1 MGCSSCSKGPDGL
14 PRGCRNNGRCGSCGC
29 GSKTVFNWLE
39 GVALPNGVKAFDILE
54 IRFKNNRKGFFRKG
68 TNETYH
74 VGDIVTI
81 NLNPGID
88 VGVVSLT
95 GELVRS
101 QMASRRVKDDHEIK
115 KIMHKSTQKEI
126 EVWHNARQREEQTR
140 TEAREIIKR
149 LGIPMKLTD
158 IEFQADNKK
167 ATFFYIADERVD
179 FRELV
184 RELARKF
191 GIRIDMRQIGA
202 RQEAA
207 RVGGIGS
214 CGRELCCSV
223 WLSDFR
229 SVSTGAARY
238 QQLALDPIKL
248 AGQCGKL
255 KCCLNFELD
264 QYVEAVKDFPSPHAK
279 IQTQKG
285 KAVVFKMDIFK
296 KIVYFLQLGEQGGG
310 PIALPVEEANRLIA
324 NSQKGKKIHSL
335 TEFAIP
341 EETEEIDHTYSNV
354 VGQDDL
360 TRFDKSKGGK
370 RRNKRNKKKGGRNK
384 KKPVATR

>member
-1 MGCSSCSKGPDGL
+1 MGCSSCSKGPNGL

-39 GVALPNGVKAFDILE
+39 GVALPNGVKAFDVLE
-54 IRFKNNRKGFFRKG
+54 VRFKNNRKGFFRKG
-68 TNETYH
+68 TKDTFH

-88 VGVVSLT
+88 IGVVSLT

-101 QMASRRVKDDHEIK
+101 QMTSKRVKDDHEIK
-115 KIMHKSTQKEI
+115 KIMHKSTQEEI
-126 EVWHNARQREEQTR
+126 EVWHTARQREEQTR

-158 IEFQADNKK
+158 VEFQGDNKK

-184 RELARKF
+184 RELAGKF

-264 QYVEAVKDFPSPHAK
+264 QYVEAVKEFPSPHAK

-296 KIVYFLQLGEQGGG
+296 KIVYFLQLGEHGGG
-310 PIALPVEEANRLIA
+310 PVALPVEDANRLIA
-324 NSQKGKKIHSL
+324 NSQKGEKIQSL

-341 EETEEIDHTYSNV
+341 EEAEEIDHTYSNV

-370 RRNKRNKKKGGRNK
+370 RRNKSNKKKGGRNK
-384 KKPVATR
+384 KKPVAAK

>member
-39 GVALPNGVKAFDILE
+39 GVTLPNGVKAFDVLE
-54 IRFKNNRKGFFRKG
+54 VRFKNNRKGFFRKR
-68 TNETYH
+68 TNDTYH

-101 QMASRRVKDDHEIK
+101 QMVSRRVKDDHEIK
-115 KIMHKSTQKEI
+115 KIMHKSTQEEI
-126 EVWHNARQREEQTR
+126 EVWHKARQREEQTR
-140 TEAREIIKR
+140 AEAREIIKK

-158 IEFQADNKK
+158 VEFQGDNKK
-167 ATFFYIADERVD
+167 ATFYYIADERVD

-184 RELARKF
+184 RELAGKF

-264 QYVEAVKDFPSPHAK
+264 QYVEAVKEFPSPHAK
-279 IQTQKG
+279 VFTQKG

-296 KIVYFLQLGEQGGG
+296 RIVYFLQLGESGIG
-310 PIALPVEEANRLIA
+310 PIALPVEEANKLIA
-324 NSQKGKKIHSL
+324 NSLKGVKVASL
-335 TEFAIP
+335 VEFAIP
-341 EETEEIDHTYSNV
+341 EEEEEIDHTYSNV

-360 TRFDKSKGGK
+360 TRFDQSKGK
-370 RRNKRNKKKGGRNK
+370 RRKKRKGKKR
-384 KKPVATR
+384 KKPTNV

>member
-39 GVALPNGVKAFDILE
+39 GVALPNGVKACDVLE
-54 IRFKNNRKGFFRKG
+54 VRFKNNRKGFFRKG
-68 TNETYH
+68 TNDTYH

-115 KIMHKSTQKEI
+115 KIMHKTTQEEI

-158 IEFQADNKK
+158 VEFQGDNKK

-184 RELARKF
+184 RELAGKF

-264 QYVEAVKDFPSPHAK
+264 QYVEAVKEFPSPHAK

-310 PIALPVEEANRLIA
+310 PVALPVEDANRLIT
-324 NSQKGKKIHSL
+324 NSQKGEKIHSL

-384 KKPVATR
+384 NKPIAAK

>member
-1 MGCSSCSKGPDGL
+1 M

-39 GVALPNGVKAFDILE
+39 GVALPSGVKAFDVLE
-54 IRFKNNRKGFFRKG
+54 VRFKNNRKGFFRKG
-68 TNETYH
+68 TNDTFH

-115 KIMHKSTQKEI
+115 KIIHKSTQEEI
-126 EVWHNARQREEQTR
+126 EVWHNARKREKQTR

-158 IEFQADNKK
+158 VEFQGDNKK
-167 ATFFYIADERVD
+167 ATFYYIADDRVD

-184 RELARKF
+184 KELAGKF

-264 QYVEAVKDFPSPHAK
+264 QYVEAVKEFPSPHAK

-310 PIALPVEEANRLIA
+310 PVALRVEEANRLIT
-324 NSQKGKKIHSL
+324 NSQKGEKIHSL

-341 EETEEIDHTYSNV
+341 EGTEEIDHTYSNV

-370 RRNKRNKKKGGRNK
+370 RSNTRNRKKGGSYK
-384 KKPVATR
+384 KKPLAAK